1 MFVNYSGV
9 HHKKKNCES
18 NQVISKVQQVLRIAT
33 KSHQLYPK
41 SLTLTVASVV
51 KKSKL
56 RKGNGGWSD
65 VRDHNLCLNVTW
77 ASYWSNFFAS
87 RCEFQWFEL
96 KWFELCLHYF
106 KVSKNQHSEGTPG
119 KGIIELE
126 ILDLLP
132 VFVIRH
138 FEFRG

>member
-1 MFVNYSGV
+1 MYSTPNNWNFNALINIQFCIFQNRLLRVLASFTLVNGTYRYSMNELDCSSHRKSQCDSTFRFYSHSNFSGV

-41 SLTLTVASVV
+41 TLTLTVASVV

-65 VRDHNLCLNVTW
+65 VRDHNLCMNVTW
-77 ASYWSNFFAS
+77 AS
-87 RCEFQWFEL
+87 
-96 KWFELCLHYF
+96 
-106 KVSKNQHSEGTPG
+106 
-119 KGIIELE
+119 
-126 ILDLLP
+126 
-132 VFVIRH
+132 
-138 FEFRG
+138 